1 MSENNQTK
9 SGRGGP
15 RKGAGRKPGSA
26 TKKTRAIADRAAE
39 EGVTPL
45 DVMLQAMRKMHGDG
59 DFIGAANIAKY
70 AAPYCHAR
78 LAAIDHTTNGKDMGQ
93 TSGVLMVPGVMNEA
107 QWEAAA
113 QALPQ

>member
-1 MSENNQTK
+1 MSENNHTK
-9 SGRGGP
+9 SGRGGA

-26 TKKTRAIADRAAE
+26 TRKTRAIANQAAE

-45 DVMLQAMRKMHGDG
+45 DVMLQAMRKMHSDG
-59 DFIGAANIAKY
+59 DLIGAANIAKY

-78 LAAIDHTTNGKDMGQ
+78 LAAIDHTTNGKDMAQ
-93 TSGVLMVPGVMNEA
+93 ISGVLMVPGVMSEE

-113 QALPQ
+113 RGLPQ